1 MKPGAVRGR
10 TGDIAHLEPGQYFAF
25 CSPCQVFSLF
35 IRLAILKR
43 FTFPLHLS
51 LSVWLN
57 SAIPAAQNLAQP
69 EPISPSG
76 ETAYE
81 SCVGFCFGV
90 FSCVLLFTCAFP

>member
-1 MKPGAVRGR
+1 
-10 TGDIAHLEPGQYFAF
+10 
-25 CSPCQVFSLF
+25 VFSLF

-57 SAIPAAQNLAQP
+57 SAAKLWLTIPAAQNLAQP